1 MNELHE
7 EEALGKAYDGRLM
20 RRFLGYVRP
29 YAGLVA
35 VAFLLVTAR
44 VACGL
49 ALPWVFRKAVDG
61 PLAAG
66 DLAGLARLA
75 ILFGL
80 AVIGTGTFEFLYSW
94 LANVVGQKILFD
106 LRIQIFAHLQR
117 LSLSFFNRN
126 PVGRLTLRVTNDVE
140 TLNELFTSGLVEF
153 AADLLL
159 LGGVIVMMFWTDWRL
174 ALATMAVT
182 PLVLGAT
189 LAFRSV
195 ARARYREMRD
205 KIARLNSTL
214 SEYVN
219 GMRTIQTF
227 GRERSCLER
236 FSGRN
241 AEFRDSSI
249 AAIRAYSLFYPG
261 VELFFSLGVA
271 VLVWVGGSAMIDGTL
286 TFGAFI
292 AFWYYVHMFF
302 MPVREIAE
310 KYNILQAA
318 MASSERV
325 FKVLDTVPEVADRP
339 GAVPVPSLRGEVEFE
354 NVSFSYDGKTPVLE
368 DVSFRVEP
376 GRSLAIVGLTGSG
389 KTTII
394 NLLQRFYD
402 PVRGAVRV
410 DGRDLRELE
419 LRSLRRR
426 MGLVLQDVFL
436 FAGTVEDN
444 LRLGEASIDRAR
456 MEEAAR
462 IANADRLIA
471 RLPKGYQTEVLE
483 RGAALSTGERQL
495 LSFARALAF
504 DPRILILDEATS
516 SVDAETERLIE
527 EGIARLLQGRTSILI
542 AHRLSTIRR
551 VDRILVLH
559 KGRVRE
565 EGTHAELLA
574 RDGLYAKLHRLQASG
589 GEDVPK
595 AAAAPAP
602 LPPVLPGGGGG
613 ALAGAAS

>member
-1 MNELHE
+1 MSGFQE
-7 EEALGKAYDGRLM
+7 EEALGKAYDARLM

-29 YAGLVA
+29 YAGLVGL
-35 VAFLLVTAR
+35 AFLLVSAR

-49 ALPWVFRKAVDG
+49 ALPVVFRMAVDG

-66 DLAGLARLA
+66 DLPGLSRLA
-75 ILFGL
+75 IYFGL
-80 AVIGTGTFEFLYSW
+80 AVLGTGTFEFLYSW
-94 LANVVGQKILFD
+94 LANVVGQRILFD
-106 LRIQIFAHLQR
+106 LRIQVFAHLQR
-117 LSLSFFNRN
+117 LSLSFFDRN
-126 PVGRLTLRVTNDVE
+126 PVGRLTVRVTNDVE

-159 LGGVIVMMFWTDWRL
+159 LVGVLVMMFVTDWRL

-189 LAFRSV
+189 LVFRSV
-195 ARARYREMRD
+195 ARERYREMRER
-205 KIARLNSTL
+205 IATLNSTL

-236 FSGRN
+236 FSERN
-241 AEFRDSSI
+241 AGFRDSSI
-249 AAIRAYSLFYPG
+249 RAIFAYSLFYPG

-271 VLVWVGGSAMIDGTL
+271 VLVWVGGTAMLDGTL
-286 TFGAFI
+286 TFGAFL

-310 KYNILQAA
+310 KYNIVQAA

-325 FKVLDTVPEVADRP
+325 FRILDTPPEVADRP
-339 GAVPVPSLRGEVEFE
+339 GAVPAPGLGGSVDFE
-354 NVSFSYDGKTPVLE
+354 NVSFSYDGRTPVLE
-368 DVSFRVEP
+368 EVSFRVEP

-394 NLLQRFYD
+394 NLLMRFYD
-402 PVRGAVRV
+402 PARGAVRV
-410 DGRDLRELE
+410 DGRDLRDLE
-419 LRSLRRR
+419 LRSLRRQ

-436 FAGTVEDN
+436 FAGTVEEN
-444 LRLGEASIDRAR
+444 VRLGESSIDRAR

-462 IANADRLIA
+462 AANADRLIA
-471 RLPKGYQTEVLE
+471 RLPKGWKTEVLE

-504 DPRILILDEATS
+504 DPRILVLDEATS
-516 SVDAETERLIE
+516 SVDAETEKLIE
-527 EGIARLLQGRTSILI
+527 EGIARLLKGRTSILI

-551 VDRILVLH
+551 ADRILVLH

-565 EGTHAELLA
+565 EGAHADLLA
-574 RDGLYAKLHRLQASG
+574 RGGLYAKLYRLQASG
-589 GEDVPK
+589 GEDVP
-595 AAAAPAP
+595 APPASSAPA
-602 LPPVLPGGGGG
+602 PPVLPGGGG